1 MNHEDTTVSDPNAE
15 YERRERVCTDRALA
29 QWKQSLKRP
38 DLDEEAR
45 VRGAIEAYKR
55 QAFAFTISPSS
66 ARPPDGPVAETS
78 CKPTINVQTMRLSDG
93 RADYY
98 VSIKVGDRQVHPHVF
113 RDEFKAAYHVALYE
127 WLLNGGHKPDLLS
140 FDEGD
145 WPAQATELVGADP
158 AQIKTLEDR
167 VGELEGE
174 LEDALALPWPDW
186 ASSILKT
193 LKANGYDP
201 VDGAGEVDLG
211 EAFSEYLNGISQ
223 EEARVK
229 RGIAEKDA
237 EIAGLKALS
246 GRPAPFVIKPLEWKD
261 GHVVFTD
268 EGPSHS
274 EAVGA
279 GYTYVADA
287 IDKPL
292 AESKLDAE
300 GRYLRNVLDSLTDP
314 ASSAD
319 LPTFTYAAI
328 YAHTVRKAALREEN
342 RDEQDLANELREA
355 MRFIENA
362 AELMLKAETVQ
373 SKPQ

>member
-1 MNHEDTTVSDPNAE
+1 MNHDETTVSDPNAE
-15 YERRERVCTDRALA
+15 YERRERVCTERAIA

-45 VRGAIEAYKR
+45 VRGAVEAYKR
-55 QAFAFTISPSS
+55 QAFAFAISPFS
-66 ARPPDGPVAETS
+66 ARLEARVGEQAVQGTAIS
-78 CKPTINVQTMRLSDG
+78 VQTMRLSDG

-113 RDEFKAAYHVALYE
+113 REEFKAAYHVALYE
-127 WLLNGGHKPDLLS
+127 WLLNGGQKPDLLA

-167 VGELEGE
+167 IGELEGE

-201 VDGAGEVDLG
+201 VDEAGEVDLA
-211 EAFSEYLNGISQ
+211 EAFSEYLHGIS
-223 EEARVK
+223 EEDARFK
-229 RGIAEKDA
+229 RVLAEKDA
-237 EIAGLKALS
+237 EIARLKALTA
-246 GRPAPFVIKPLEWKD
+246 RHALAVKPLDWKD
-261 GHVVFTD
+261 GEAVFTD
-268 EGPSHS
+268 EGPSYS

-279 GYTYVADA
+279 GYTYVAEA
-287 IDKPL
+287 VDKPL

-300 GRYLRNVLDSLTDP
+300 GRYLRNILDCLIDP
-314 ASSAD
+314 APSGD
-319 LPTFTYAAI
+319 LTSFAYAAI

-342 RDEQDLANELREA
+342 RNEQDLADELREA
-355 MRFIENA
+355 MRFIESVA
-362 AELMLKAETVQ
+362 DRTE
-373 SKPQ
+373 